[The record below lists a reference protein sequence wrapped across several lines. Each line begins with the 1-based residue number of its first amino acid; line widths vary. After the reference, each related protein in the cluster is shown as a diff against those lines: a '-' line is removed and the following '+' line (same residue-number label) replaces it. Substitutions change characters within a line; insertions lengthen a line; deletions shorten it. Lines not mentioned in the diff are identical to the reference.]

1 MGLTHAHVCIHAG
14 VALEVNVNES
24 EREARAH
31 GNLVVAPDPGRPFV
45 TALNM
50 NDLCTPKMGA
60 LLLQVIKQEGST
72 SDGGSMSAFAAMLSV
87 TFSFQS

>member
-1 MGLTHAHVCIHAG
+1 MILSFHDFNISNICLSCFEHAG
-14 VALEVNVNES
+14 IALEVTVNET

-45 TALNM
+45 TALHM

-60 LLLQVIKQEGST
+60 LLLQVRKEGA
-72 SDGGSMSAFAAMLSV
+72 DGR
-87 TFSFQS
+87 